1 MYERDTY
8 ADKVDLAK
16 GILIGLAANFE
27 APHYKPREM
36 ASKALDLAG
45 AFYDELDARE
55 VAAEAKD
62 SAAGPTEPPAS
73 PLQTSD
79 VQPDEI
85 DEDPEPERQPNQI
98 VREVQPEPIRPWTGG
113 DLARA

>member
-36 ASKALDLAG
+36 ASKALDLAS

-55 VAAEAKD
+55 AAVEAKD

-85 DEDPEPERQPNQI
+85 DEDPEPEGGAEPQAESAAQ
-98 VREVQPEPIRPWTGG
+98 EPIRPWTGG